1 MTPADR
7 AALVAEAREEHRK
20 STWLVEPRFAP
31 AIPDV
36 DAQSA
41 ARVLCTLLARLADAL
56 EEDERALLQHH
67 RFVVAWDVCESNRG
81 RYSCSP
87 AHDSRCCKDRGI
99 GECTC
104 GGDELDTARNAIAEH
119 DKEMGHG

>member
-1 MTPADR
+1 MIPSDR

-36 DAQSA
+36 DVQSA
-41 ARVLCTLLARLADAL
+41 ARALRTLLARLADAL

-67 RFVVAWDVCESNRG
+67 RFIVAWDICESNRG

-87 AHDSRCCKDRGI
+87 AHDSRCRKNRDI

-104 GGDELDTARNAIAEH
+104 GGDELDAARHAIAEH
-119 DKEMGHG
+119 DEETGNV